1 MYKPEAFRVYNPE
14 RRIEMNRQILV
25 SLLAAAVLVGAPM
38 IASADD
44 DRDRKGDWK
53 IDKKE
58 LRDHKRGLNRPEPQG
73 TGKQRY
79 LSDRGDERYRDR
91 HKDKSSKN
99 AGKDKH
105 RYPGERYP
113 FTGIDRFKYDNDH
126 KAYRPDR
133 HHKHGNS
140 YWYYDSWD
148 RYDHPGKKHDGYRA
162 RVISVVP
169 VNKVIRSGRH
179 CRGDY
184 GSGDWLELSLGDVM
198 ISIGNDSNDCY
209 YLDREIRNHYR
220 VTYIYKGRLHTVRMH
235 HHPGKYIRVNH
246 GGNPVRGRH

>member
-1 MYKPEAFRVYNPE
+1 
-14 RRIEMNRQILV
+14 MNRQLLV
-25 SLLAAAVLVGAPM
+25 SLLAAAVIIGAPS

-44 DRDRKGDWK
+44 DRKGSWK
-53 IDKKE
+53 VDKKE
-58 LRDHKRGLNRPEPQG
+58 LRHYEHG
-73 TGKQRY
+73 
-79 LSDRGDERYRDR
+79 RDR
-91 HKDKSSKN
+91 HKEKHKHKPSYDY
-99 AGKDKH
+99 GKDKH

-113 FTGIDRFKYDNDH
+113 FTGIDRFKYDDDH
-126 KAYRPDR
+126 KVYRPDR
-133 HHKHGNS
+133 HHKHGSS

-148 RYDHPGKKHDGYRA
+148 RDDYHGKKHHGYRA

-169 VNKVIRSGRH
+169 VNEVIRSGRH

-198 ISIGNDSNDCY
+198 ISLGNNRDDCY
-209 YLDREIRNHYR
+209 YIDREIRNHYR
-220 VTYIYKGRLHTVRMH
+220 VTYVYRGRIHTVRMH